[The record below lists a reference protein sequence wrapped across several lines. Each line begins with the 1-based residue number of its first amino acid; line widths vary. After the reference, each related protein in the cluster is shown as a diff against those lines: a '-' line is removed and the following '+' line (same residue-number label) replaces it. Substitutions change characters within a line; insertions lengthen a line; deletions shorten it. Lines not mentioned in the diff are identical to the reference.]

1 MDHISFKNIQLEV
14 DTFVSKLNTKIK
26 SDHINCVLSYEDETT
41 YTLTYDLDT
50 LEDVAIDISFIFK
63 LINID
68 SFDLQLTIIF
78 NNTPHNYYIHKSII
92 TLLNIENNY
101 LFDYNKLDSLLNEND
116 ISSETINEDFIININ
131 SDVDYF
137 YKLLKTINRFITSRH
152 SMCSICLTK
161 PDLEEELIIIDN
173 DIDTKYKLCNTNH
186 CIAQYNYN
194 FIKESFLG
202 TQNTSKIELVNIM
215 IINVFISN
223 RRSKLITLP
232 SFILESDIPLIILQL
247 KEGVHLHFTKPHN
260 FNYFKKYIKL
270 YKLYLYFIYQI
281 KNYNFDEQQLDIALK
296 GCKVFKVTNGK
307 ANYDM
312 FEGKDY
318 LCHGSVISNWYSIF
332 ANGLQVGNAET
343 GTLLNGA
350 AYGKGVYLAS
360 DASLS
365 LQYCKSHRVNNHN
378 DSFNSEHYILC
389 MFQVLQPYETYKKTS
404 TIYVVPNSNEV
415 VIQYL
420 FLIDSTA
427 DHNKI
432 LNYIKTKYNND
443 KIKEEETT
451 TLELIS
457 KMQHPRLKKEL
468 TDLMQNDP
476 VKTSLYITTYLNTP
490 SNINVLDI
498 DYNIQNIPSDN
509 ILYKQLLDKKIDNI
523 KLQISIPKR
532 YPFEPPFVRVVYP
545 RFKFRT
551 GHITLGGSICMEVL
565 SNKGWMPAMNIHNLL
580 LQIKLLIINGD
591 AQLDD
596 TNWNKE
602 YTLSEAKT
610 AFKRMSITHGW

>member
-1 MDHISFKNIQLEV
+1 
-14 DTFVSKLNTKIK
+14 
-26 SDHINCVLSYEDETT
+26 
-41 YTLTYDLDT
+41 
-50 LEDVAIDISFIFK
+50 
-63 LINID
+63 
-68 SFDLQLTIIF
+68 
-78 NNTPHNYYIHKSII
+78 
-92 TLLNIENNY
+92 
-101 LFDYNKLDSLLNEND
+101 
-116 ISSETINEDFIININ
+116 
-131 SDVDYF
+131 
-137 YKLLKTINRFITSRH
+137 
-152 SMCSICLTK
+152 
-161 PDLEEELIIIDN
+161 
-173 DIDTKYKLCNTNH
+173 
-186 CIAQYNYN
+186 
-194 FIKESFLG
+194 
-202 TQNTSKIELVNIM
+202 M

-232 SFILESDIPLIILQL
+232 PFILESDIPLLILQL

-365 LQYCKSHRVNNHN
+365 LQYCKSHRVNNDN

-389 MFQVLQPYETYKKTS
+389 MFQVLKPYETYKKTS
-404 TIYVVPNSNEV
+404 IIYVVPNSNEV

-432 LNYIKTKYNND
+432 LNYIRTKYNND

-610 AFKRMSITHGW
+610 AFKRMSIAHGW

>member
-14 DTFVSKLNTKIK
+14 DTFVNKLNTKIK

-41 YTLTYDLDT
+41 YTLKYDLDT
-50 LEDVAIDISFIFK
+50 VAIDISFIFK

-116 ISSETINEDFIININ
+116 TFSETINEDFIININ

-161 PDLEEELIIIDN
+161 PEEELIIIDN

-186 CIAQYNYN
+186 CIEQYNYN

-202 TQNTSKIELVNIM
+202 KQNTSKIELVNIM

-232 SFILESDIPLIILQL
+232 PFILESDIPLIILQL

-365 LQYCKSHRVNNHN
+365 LQYCKSHRVNNDN

-389 MFQVLQPYETYKKTS
+389 MFQVLKPYETYKKTS

-432 LNYIKTKYNND
+432 LNYIRTKYNND

>member
-1 MDHISFKNIQLEV
+1 MDHIFFKNIQLEV
-14 DTFVSKLNTKIK
+14 DTFVSKPNTKIK

-41 YTLTYDLDT
+41 YTLKYDLDT
-50 LEDVAIDISFIFK
+50 VAIDISFIFK

-202 TQNTSKIELVNIM
+202 KQNTSKIELVNIM

-232 SFILESDIPLIILQL
+232 PFILESDIPLIILQL

-281 KNYNFDEQQLDIALK
+281 KNYNFDEQQLDISLK

-365 LQYCKSHRVNNHN
+365 LQYCKSHRVNNDN

-432 LNYIKTKYNND
+432 LNYIRTKYNND